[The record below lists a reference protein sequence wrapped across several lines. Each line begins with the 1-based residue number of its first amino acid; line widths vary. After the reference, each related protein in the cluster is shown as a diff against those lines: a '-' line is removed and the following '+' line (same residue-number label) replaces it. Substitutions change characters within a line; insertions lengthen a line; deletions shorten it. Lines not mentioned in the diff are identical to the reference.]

1 LNFSRALTQRQRW
14 VYILILGG
22 MMAMQPFALD
32 PYLPAAP
39 SIAATFMAPDAQIQL
54 TMSAL
59 TLGFALGQ
67 MITGP
72 LSDALGRKRPIIVA
86 AALYVVACIVVMTAP
101 NLIVF
106 AIGRVLQ
113 GVAGASIQVVGNA
126 IMRDLYAG
134 AALMKMMSRVFLIQA
149 LSWFVGPLGATLL
162 LDVVDWRV
170 MTGIIAIYGAILL
183 TAATRVLT
191 ETLPG
196 ASRTEHGG
204 VRAMASRFAHVLK
217 DRPYLGIVLIG
228 VLNSTA
234 LFGYLSVMPFV
245 YQNRFGFDGSQYGY
259 FFVLNSASAYIGVQV
274 IAWLA
279 KKFELKWVVLGV
291 LVAQVG
297 VGGLVLIAGLIDA
310 PFLVLQAA
318 LMTFTFFMGG
328 SFAPMGTM
336 ALTRHGDEAGTAAA
350 LNMVAGS
357 LGSTLAAPLYANLG
371 STSSIGLGVML
382 ICLYALAILVM
393 FAVVRP
399 RQLAAT

>member
-1 LNFSRALTQRQRW
+1 MNATRTLTQRERW

-39 SIAATFMAPDAQIQL
+39 SIAQTFMAPDAQIQL

-134 AALMKMMSRVFLIQA
+134 AALLKMMSRVFLIQA

-162 LDVVDWRV
+162 LNVVDWRV

-183 TAATRVLT
+183 TAATRVLP
-191 ETLPG
+191 ETLHG
-196 ASRTEHGG
+196 SARTEHGG
-204 VRAMASRFAHVLK
+204 FKAMASRFAHVLK

-274 IAWLA
+274 IAWFA
-279 KKFELKWVVLGV
+279 KKVELKWVVLGV

-297 VGGLVLIAGLIDA
+297 VGAWVLLAGLTDA
-310 PFLVLQAA
+310 PFLVLQIA

-371 STSSIGLGVML
+371 STSSVGLGVML
-382 ICLYALAILVM
+382 MSLYLVAILVM

-399 RQLAAT
+399 RQLPAV